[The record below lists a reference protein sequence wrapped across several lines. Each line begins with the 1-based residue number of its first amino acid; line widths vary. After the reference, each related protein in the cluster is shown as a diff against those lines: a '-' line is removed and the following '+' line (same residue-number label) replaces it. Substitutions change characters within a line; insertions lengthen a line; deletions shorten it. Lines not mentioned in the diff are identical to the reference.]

1 MYFHERSG
9 VAHKNA
15 GQKCRKMSE
24 KGDGENVSK
33 PRSETSIKPS
43 GIKPRSVYLLNYS
56 IEIIKSAP
64 KQNIWLFIQKERG
77 CVYLY

>member
-43 GIKPRSVYLLNYS
+43 GIKPRSVYIYGFLYRKNGVVS
-56 IEIIKSAP
+56 IYIDFHEILKKKI
-64 KQNIWLFIQKERG
+64 IVF
-77 CVYLY
+77 